1 LELTAMPS
9 GLDLGLNLEYASL
22 ILFAIAT
29 CITPGPN
36 NTMILAS
43 GLNYGVR
50 ASLPHLFGI
59 NIGFPLMVLAVGAG
73 IGGLFVAFPIL
84 GDILKVVGS
93 AYLLYL
99 AWRIATAG
107 PPSGDGEGG
116 RPLTFTHA
124 ALFQLVNPKAW
135 MMAVSAVSVYSV
147 ASESYLAQIVVI
159 AAVFLVFGTPCTGV
173 WLGFGS
179 GLRRW
184 LSNRTVLRAFHIAMA
199 GLLVA
204 SLIPVLIDYVR

>member
-1 LELTAMPS
+1 MPN
-9 GLDLGLNLEYASL
+9 GFDLGLNIEYASL
-22 ILFAIAT
+22 ILFTIAT

-43 GLNYGVR
+43 GVNYGVR

-73 IGGLFVAFPIL
+73 IGGLFVAFPL
-84 GDILKVVGS
+84 LHDILKIVGS

-99 AWRIATAG
+99 AYRIATAG
-107 PPSGDGEGG
+107 SPSGDSGEG
-116 RPLTFTHA
+116 RPLSFVQA

-135 MMAVSAVSVYSV
+135 MMAIGAVSVYSV
-147 ASESYLAQIVVI
+147 ASDTYFAQIFVI
-159 AAVFLVFGTPCTGV
+159 ALIFLVFGTPCTGI
-173 WLGFGS
+173 WLGFGT
-179 GLRRW
+179 GLRQW
-184 LSNRTVLRAFHIAMA
+184 LKNKTILRSFNFLMA

-204 SLIPVLIDYVR
+204 SLFPVLIEYF

>member
-1 LELTAMPS
+1 MLH
-9 GLDLGLNLEYASL
+9 GLDLALNIEFVSL

-43 GLNYGVR
+43 GVNYGVR

-73 IGGLFVAFPIL
+73 IGGLFITYPIL
-84 GDILKVVGS
+84 NDVLKIVGS
-93 AYLLYL
+93 VYLLYL
-99 AWRIATAG
+99 AWHIATAG
-107 PPSGDGEGG
+107 APSGDGEGG
-116 RPLTFTHA
+116 RPFSFTQA

-147 ASESYLAQIVVI
+147 ASESYLAQIGMI
-159 AAVFLVFGTPCTGV
+159 AGVFLVFGTPCTGV

-184 LSNRTVLRAFHIAMA
+184 LANHTIRRGFNIAMA

-204 SLIPVLIDYVR
+204 SLIPVLASYVR

>member
-1 LELTAMPS
+1 MPS
-9 GLDLGLNLEYASL
+9 GFDPGLNIEYVSL

-50 ASLPHLFGI
+50 ASLPHLLGI
-59 NIGFPLMVLAVGAG
+59 NIGFPLMIIAVGAG

-84 GDILKVVGS
+84 DDILKIVGS

-107 PPSGDGEGG
+107 PPRGEGEGG
-116 RPLTFTHA
+116 RPFSFAQA

-147 ASESYLAQIVVI
+147 ASESYLAQIMVI

-184 LSNRTVLRAFHIAMA
+184 LANRAILRGFNIAMA

-204 SLIPVLIDYVR
+204 SLIPVLVDYLP

>member
-1 LELTAMPS
+1 VLH
-9 GLDLGLNLEYASL
+9 GLDLGLNIEFVSL

-43 GLNYGVR
+43 GVNYGVR

-73 IGGLFVAFPIL
+73 IGGLFVAYPIL
-84 GDILKVVGS
+84 NDVLKIVGS

-107 PPSGDGEGG
+107 APTGDGEGG
-116 RPLTFTHA
+116 RPLSFTHA

-135 MMAVSAVSVYSV
+135 MMAISAVSVYSV
-147 ASESYLAQIVVI
+147 ASESYLAQIAMI
-159 AAVFLVFGTPCTGV
+159 SAIFLVFGTPCTGV

-179 GLRRW
+179 AMRRW
-184 LSNRTVLRAFHIAMA
+184 LSNRTLLRAFNIAMA